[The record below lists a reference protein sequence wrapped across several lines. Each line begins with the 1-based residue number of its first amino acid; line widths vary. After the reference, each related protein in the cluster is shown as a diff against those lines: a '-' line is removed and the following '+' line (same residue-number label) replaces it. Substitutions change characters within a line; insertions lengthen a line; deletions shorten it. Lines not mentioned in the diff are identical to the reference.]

1 MGRRIT
7 TTHLL
12 DNVRLT
18 GKVPVTRLGHIRVSF
33 HGITPLHFFLQF
45 TMLLILALLLLPAIA
60 QRADNESLCDY
71 YATQLY
77 GANTTTNQY
86 KLLQS
91 IFALAFAG
99 GSVLLNASNELTGI
113 FNPGTFGGV
122 PVNLVPW
129 FDGSIASTNLNN
141 QPVAIDWLDGGQTK
155 DVFTLFL
162 TGQTSSLQFSNATNE
177 LYDHHSF
184 IV

>member
-1 MGRRIT
+1 VFLPMES
-7 TTHLL
+7 HLY
-12 DNVRLT
+12 T
-18 GKVPVTRLGHIRVSF
+18 SP
-33 HGITPLHFFLQF
+33 LQF
-45 TMLLILALLLLPAIA
+45 TMWLILALLLLPAIG
-60 QRADNESLCDY
+60 QRADNETLCDY

-122 PVNLVPW
+122 PVDLLPW
-129 FDGSIASTNLNN
+129 FNGSIQTTNLNN
-141 QPVAIDWLDGGQTK
+141 NAVAINWLDGGQTK

-162 TGQTSSLQFSNATNE
+162 TGQTSSIQFNNETNE
-177 LYDHHSF
+177 AYDLYSF
-184 IV
+184 ILQLHTDWP